1 MTYSIM
7 IIVTFVFSLIV
18 LGILVR
24 TNRITLNYTTSPL
37 SDEEIVVLILLI
49 VASIAWPASWSIFI
63 IGLFIWGLF
72 NISIYILRLIIGK
85 NNA

>member
-24 TNRITLNYTTSPL
+24 TNRITLNYTSSL
-37 SDEEIVVLILLI
+37 SEDEIGVLILLM
-49 VASIAWPASWSIFI
+49 VASIVWPVSWSIFI
-63 IGLFIWGLF
+63 ISLFIWGLF